1 MSAADATGRPSS
13 VKAIAPAAASSAIS
27 VSSSPRCPFEIAAVK
42 PVGTTASSRACSTS
56 ACRTEAVSTTGSV
69 FGIATIAQ

>member
-1 MSAADATGRPSS
+1 MN
-13 VKAIAPAAASSAIS
+13 AIAPAAASSAIS
-27 VSSSPRCPFEIAAVK
+27 VSSSPRWPFEIAAVK

-56 ACRTEAVSTTGSV
+56 ASSTLALSTTGSV